1 MALKDRLDEH
11 EKEIKDLQ
19 KRVALL
25 EGKEDTSEETP
36 TTTKKTIEKRQEDT
50 WNFPQ
55 ISLFKVFGGIGTV
68 LILLAAVYFYQYA
81 VDQGYIGITGRIV
94 LGILIGL
101 GFLSGGLYMKNQL
114 FSQLLEGVGLGLIYF
129 TIFATYHFEHYRQA
143 LGMTLTLNT
152 LLLLVVMVSGMII
165 GMRQDTRFVVYISLL
180 MGYVA
185 AFLAG
190 IEGET
195 LQILFFVLIINLVV
209 LLIAKLKEWYIG
221 IPAQVLSYIA
231 FLTWYIHGTYS
242 PEGIISQTSYP
253 VLITFFFLF
262 VFFGIFTLLSFI
274 QASANKEEECIAISI
289 INGIAIVSFGL
300 GLIIQY
306 YPDFNGLYMMACAA
320 ILLCIGALSKRFDF
334 RHIFDIHF
342 LMSIITIAIAIPV
355 QFDKSIVTVL
365 WVAMALGLA
374 YGGILI
380 KHERLFYTGYIGY
393 IIPYL
398 RGFYDLQIDG
408 FERFLSLSTVIIGL
422 IILTR
427 MRDEKVLGKVYS
439 IAGLFLFVIWMM
451 VEILYLNIESDLQSL
466 LISVVWALTAIGTIT
481 YGVSLHEKSYNW
493 AGILL
498 FGIVVLKV
506 LLIDISM
513 LSNIVRVMVLFLV
526 GILALA
532 GAFVFVRNKEK
543 IKGFL

>member
-1 MALKDRLDEH
+1 MALKDRLDEQ
-11 EKEIKDLQ
+11 EKEIKNLQ
-19 KRVALL
+19 KRVASL
-25 EGKEDTSEETP
+25 ERAGVKEAPEKEVVETP
-36 TTTKKTIEKRQEDT
+36 EYKTDET
-50 WNFPQ
+50 WNLPQ

-81 VDQGYIGITGRIV
+81 VDQGYIGITGRII

-101 GFLSGGLYMKNQL
+101 GFLSGGLYIKNNL

-143 LGMTLTLNT
+143 LGMTLTMNT
-152 LLLLVVMVSGMII
+152 LILLVVMVSGMII

-180 MGYVA
+180 MGYIA

-190 IEGET
+190 IEGDT

-209 LLIAKLKEWYIG
+209 LVVARLKEWYIG

-253 VLITFFFLF
+253 VLVTFFFLF

-274 QASANKEEECIAISI
+274 QASANKEGECIAISI

-300 GLIIQY
+300 GLVNKY
-306 YPDFNGLYMMACAA
+306 YPDFNGLYMMVCAA
-320 ILLCIGALSKRFDF
+320 ILLGIGALSKRFDF
-334 RHIFDIHF
+334 RQIFDIHF
-342 LMSIITIAIAIPV
+342 LMSVITVAIAIPV
-355 QFDKSIVTVL
+355 QFDKSIVTIL
-365 WVAMALGLA
+365 WVAMSLGLA

-380 KHERLFYTGYIGY
+380 KHERLFYTGYLGY
-393 IIPYL
+393 IIPYV
-398 RGFYDLQIDG
+398 RGFYDLQLNG
-408 FERFLSLSTVIIGL
+408 FERFLSLSAVIIGL

-427 MRDEKVLGKVYS
+427 MRDEKALGKVYS
-439 IAGLFLFVIWMM
+439 IAGLFLFVIWTMI
-451 VEILYLNIESDLQSL
+451 EILSLNIGNEVQSL

-481 YGVSLHEKSYNW
+481 YGISLHEKSYNW
-493 AGILL
+493 AGIVL

-506 LLIDISM
+506 LLIDLSM